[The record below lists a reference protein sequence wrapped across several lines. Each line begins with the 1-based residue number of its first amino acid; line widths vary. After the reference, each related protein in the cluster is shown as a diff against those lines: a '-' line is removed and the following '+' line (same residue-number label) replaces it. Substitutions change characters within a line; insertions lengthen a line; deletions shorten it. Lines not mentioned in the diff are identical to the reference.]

1 MVNWFL
7 SFVISI
13 IALACS
19 IIFAICVGA
28 GKYKRGR
35 VLTPFNIV
43 FGGVFISVFICLL
56 PIYNSILSE
65 TTNSVLKTIAFSLHN
80 TFQIFTI
87 DADKDI
93 ILESIACPQA
103 WLSAAYLAY
112 LSVAFVVAPVLTFG
126 FLMSFFKNASAFIG
140 YVLHYFRDVYVFSE
154 LNEKSLSLGAD
165 IRKNHKR
172 AVIVYTDVFENND
185 EVSYELVERARELR
199 AICFKKDILAI
210 NFKAHSSKS
219 QIVFYAIGED
229 ETENIDQAL
238 KLIDLYRQRD
248 NTRLFVFASRIDSEL
263 LLTKADKGKIKV
275 RRVNE
280 VRSLVNRLLYEQGHE
295 LFENAKELPHGD
307 KKISAVLV
315 GLGRHGTEMLKALT
329 WYCQM
334 DGYHVEIDAFDADE
348 KAEDKFQALAPEL
361 MSGKYNGVIIPEE
374 AEYTIRIHSGFD
386 VTTKSFADEIAKLKD
401 ATYVFISLGS
411 DEINIRTAVD
421 LRMQF
426 ERMKV
431 KPVIQSVVYSTD
443 EKMALN
449 GITNY
454 RGQAFDIGFIGD
466 TNTSYSE
473 AVIMNSE
480 LEAGALR
487 CHLGW
492 DGAKEEEFWQ
502 YEYNY
507 NSSVASAI
515 HMKARVSCGI
525 PGATKKEED
534 LTEEERKTIETLE
547 HRRWNAYMRSEGYIY
562 SGSPEKSS
570 RNDLAKMHHDLVDYS
585 SLTEEEKRKDSRVGT
600 N

>member
-19 IIFAICVGA
+19 IIFAIFVGA

-35 VLTPFNIV
+35 VLTPFNIM

-103 WLSAAYLAY
+103 WLSAAYSAY

-126 FLMSFFKNASAFIG
+126 FLMSFFKNASAFVS
-140 YVLHYFRDVYVFSE
+140 YVRHYFRDVYVFSE

-172 AVIVYTDVFENND
+172 AVIIYTDVFENND

-210 NFKAHSSKS
+210 NFRAHSSKA

-229 ETENIDQAL
+229 ESENIDQAL
-238 KLIDLYRQRD
+238 KLIDLYRERD

-263 LLTKADKGKIKV
+263 LLTKADKGVLKV

-280 VRSLVNRLLYEQGHE
+280 VRSLVNRILFEQGHE
-295 LFENAKELPHGD
+295 LFENAKELPAGD

-315 GLGRHGTEMLKALT
+315 GLGGHGTEMLKALS

-334 DGYHVEIDAFDADE
+334 DGYHIEIDAFDADE
-348 KAEDKFQALAPEL
+348 KAEDKFMALAPEL
-361 MSGKYNGVIIPEE
+361 MSEKYNGVMIPEE

-386 VTTKSFADEIAKLKD
+386 VTTKSFADEIAKLTD

-411 DEINIRTAVD
+411 DEMNIRTAVD
-421 LRMQF
+421 LRMLF
-426 ERMKV
+426 ERMKIR
-431 KPVIQSVVYSTD
+431 PVIQAVVYSTD
-443 EKMALN
+443 EKMALS

-454 RGQAFDIGFIGD
+454 RGQSYDIEFIGD

-480 LEAGALR
+480 LEADALR
-487 CHLGW
+487 RHLKWG
-492 DGAKEEEFWQ
+492 KEEEFWQ

-515 HMKARVSCGI
+515 HMKARIACGI
-525 PGATKKEED
+525 LGATKKEED